1 MTDFRII
8 LSTKGKYFEIDLSKG
23 KAVSLSKK
31 GLGEPLGNPSAI
43 PGEPGEPFGS
53 VFLKKKLGNFR
64 KRGLFLG
71 KHKKS

>member
-1 MTDFRII
+1 MNFFKKSDFALTDFRII

-53 VFLKKKLGNFR
+53 VF
-64 KRGLFLG
+64 
-71 KHKKS
+71 